1 MYIQIFWSHT
11 VALCEK
17 PYWNWIIPEII
28 SPISEQDQPVLWNDS
43 YKKIDWLLNSSFW
56 IQFTDSML
64 HFLS

>member
-28 SPISEQDQPVLWNDS
+28 SPISEQDQPVSWS
-43 YKKIDWLLNSSFW
+43 VWRFFESFLKVLKNM
-56 IQFTDSML
+56 QV
-64 HFLS
+64 